1 MKKLSNK
8 GRLSLAIL
16 GAIFVLVS
24 MYLMPFMKLE
34 NQFFELALFIL
45 GLLLITWSLLSLKIC
60 KQEERNSFRHFF
72 AGMGEIP
79 LLSYILISCICFSP
93 FVHIFIM
100 GKAISSSLL
109 ILTILSMLVF
119 ALLTISRI
127 YRIWFY

>member
-1 MKKLSNK
+1 MKKLGDK
-8 GRLSLAIL
+8 GRLSLALL

-24 MYLMPFMKLE
+24 MYLVPFMKPE

-45 GLLLITWSLLSLKIC
+45 GLLLIIWSLLSLDK
-60 KQEERNSFRHFF
+60 RNSFQHFF
-72 AGMGEIP
+72 AGMGEMP

-109 ILTILSMLVF
+109 ILTILSVLLF

-127 YRIWFY
+127 YRKWFY

>member
-8 GRLSLAIL
+8 GRLSLALL

-24 MYLMPFMKLE
+24 MYLVPFMKPE
-34 NQFFELALFIL
+34 NQFFELALFII
-45 GLLLITWSLLSLKIC
+45 GLLLIIWSLLSLDK
-60 KQEERNSFRHFF
+60 RNSFQHFF

-93 FVHIFIM
+93 FVYIFIM
-100 GKAISSSLL
+100 GKAISSSVL
-109 ILTILSMLVF
+109 ILTILSVLLF

-127 YRIWFY
+127 YRKWFY

>member
-1 MKKLSNK
+1 MKKLGDK
-8 GRLSLAIL
+8 GRLSLAFL

-24 MYLMPFMKLE
+24 MYLVPFMKLE
-34 NQFFELALFIL
+34 NQFFEFALFIL
-45 GLLLITWSLLSLKIC
+45 GLLLITWSLLSLDK
-60 KQEERNSFRHFF
+60 RNSSRHFF

-79 LLSYILISCICFSP
+79 LFSYILISCICFSP

-109 ILTILSMLVF
+109 ILTILSMLLF

-127 YRIWFY
+127 YRKWFY

>member
-8 GRLSLAIL
+8 GRLSLALL

-24 MYLMPFMKLE
+24 MYLVPFMKPE

-45 GLLLITWSLLSLKIC
+45 GLLLIIWSLLSLDK
-60 KQEERNSFRHFF
+60 RNSFQHFF
-72 AGMGEIP
+72 AGMGEMP

-109 ILTILSMLVF
+109 ILTILSVLLF

-127 YRIWFY
+127 YRK

>member
-8 GRLSLAIL
+8 GRLSLALL

-24 MYLMPFMKLE
+24 MYLVPFMKPE
-34 NQFFELALFIL
+34 NQFFELALFII
-45 GLLLITWSLLSLKIC
+45 GLLLIIWSLLSLDK
-60 KQEERNSFRHFF
+60 RNSFQHFF

-93 FVHIFIM
+93 FVYIFIM
-100 GKAISSSLL
+100 GKAISSSVL
-109 ILTILSMLVF
+109 ILTILSVLLF

-127 YRIWFY
+127 YRK